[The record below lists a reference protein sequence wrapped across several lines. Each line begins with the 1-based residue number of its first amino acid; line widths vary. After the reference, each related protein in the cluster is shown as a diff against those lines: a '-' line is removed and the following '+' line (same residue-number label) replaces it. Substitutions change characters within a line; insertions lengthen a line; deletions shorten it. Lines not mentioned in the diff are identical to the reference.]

1 MGHIGFVY
9 IDGVTQ
15 DENEITAPPERMLEV
30 LVIEGIVSLRIVP
43 YDKAPD
49 AATDAPWRTERSEG
63 AIDVPARS
71 LLLALQ
77 ALVEDDELPKP
88 ARLD

>member
-9 IDGVTQ
+9 INGVTE
-15 DENEITAPPERMLEV
+15 DENEISAPPERMLEV
-30 LVIEGIVSLRIVP
+30 LVIEGIASLRIVP
-43 YDKAPD
+43 YDKTPD
-49 AATDAPWRTERSEG
+49 ATPDAPWRTERSEG

-77 ALVEDDELPKP
+77 ALVADDELPKP